1 MRFLD
6 DIEFF
11 GYPYPYDYDVNDL
24 EELYL
29 WEK

>member
-1 MRFLD
+1 MRYLD

-11 GYPYPYDYDVNDL
+11 GYPYPDDYDVNDL